1 MAHTTALMASYT
13 RVSHYHA
20 PPARTPT
27 SHMSSTAPSTHSP
40 AQNGQGLPL
49 GGPGSLWLATALGS
63 SAAVSRSRHNST
75 PTASFEARL
84 VDLLWPQPPLTCS
97 SHQTST
103 LGPLI
108 LVVAA

>member
-13 RVSHYHA
+13 RVSHSHA
-20 PPARTPT
+20 PSARTPT

-63 SAAVSRSRHNST
+63 SAAVSRSRHDST
-75 PTASFEARL
+75 PTASFEAFSETTKLPYWSPIDRIT
-84 VDLLWPQPPLTCS
+84 VRK
-97 SHQTST
+97 ST
-103 LGPLI
+103 RTI
-108 LVVAA
+108 VQQETV